1 MAMYSRQISSPVV
14 VIPARPLYQ
23 TQLSAGTFGR
33 HYSSGMHFNAT
44 PASCPQIQATSRG
57 RKRSRDEASTNLEP
71 DSRRPHVDSWQ
82 NNGTGGNGAYVEEST
97 DQGRRLFQEKN
108 ASQMESRSRKAQR
121 LDHSPD
127 QAPLQ
132 ASLHG
137 TCYDGAS
144 KDSQGNLVSTACGNS
159 LVIDAFT
166 ILLGIG
172 WRQLGT
178 DEHVQAAARGWAR
191 FIEKHFKLSNVGIRL
206 ESRGLQSYL
215 VEAAEGYFLFAEN
228 LRRGRLVSRTPD
240 KALHNLQLSPPV
252 FEGPE
257 LDLTL
262 AENQQFE
269 PFTESAMAID
279 E

>member
-1 MAMYSRQISSPVV
+1 
-14 VIPARPLYQ
+14 
-23 TQLSAGTFGR
+23 
-33 HYSSGMHFNAT
+33 MHFNAT

-82 NNGTGGNGAYVEEST
+82 NNGTGGNGMVSVKPTNGFVSDASSYPLGAYVEEST

-228 LRRGRLVSRTPD
+228 LRRGRLVSRTAD